1 MNEITSHIL
10 ELLRLEETHLSGQQ
24 ISDELGISRTA
35 VWKHVRQLRNAGYYI
50 EASPRCGYR
59 LRFSPDLPSGME
71 IRPLLH
77 TDIIG
82 KRIIFHTEVD
92 STNEV
97 AMELAQEGE
106 SEGTVIIADYQSAG
120 RGRLDRSWHSPS
132 GMNLYVSV
140 ILRPPVTPFDAPQM
154 SIVSVVAA
162 VRAITRVVPGLD
174 LGIKWPNDIITGG
187 KKLSGILFDM
197 KTDMDRVD
205 YLIAGIGINVN
216 MVQMDNS
223 LDLKATSL
231 KLETGKETS
240 RPQLAAAL
248 LEELEKAYMHWLA
261 KGLSVFLTFWEQK
274 SVLIGRIVEVDAPAG
289 RLCGRVKGLSCT
301 GGLNLELDDGQSLE
315 VLAGDVHITSIS

>member
-10 ELLRLEETHLSGQQ
+10 ELLRREETHLSGQH
-24 ISDELGISRTA
+24 ISEELAISRTA
-35 VWKHVRQLRNAGYYI
+35 VWKHIRQLRNAGYYI

-71 IRPLLH
+71 ISPFLH

-82 KRIIFHTEVD
+82 RKIIFHTEVD

-97 AMELAQEGE
+97 AGELAQDGE
-106 SEGTVIIADYQSAG
+106 PEGTVVIADYQSAG
-120 RGRLDRSWHSPS
+120 RGRLDRSWLSPS

-154 SIVSVVAA
+154 SIVTVVAA
-162 VRAITRVVPGLD
+162 VRAIMRVVPGID
-174 LGIKWPNDIITGG
+174 IGIKWPNDIITGG

-205 YLIAGIGINVN
+205 YLVAGIGINVN
-216 MVQMDNS
+216 MVEMDDS
-223 LDLKATSL
+223 IDQKATSL

-248 LEELEKAYMHWLA
+248 LEELEKTYMQWLA
-261 KGLSVFLTFWEQK
+261 KGLSVFRTFWEEK
-274 SVLIGRIVEVDAPAG
+274 SILIGRTVEVDTPAG
-289 RLCGRVKGLSCT
+289 SLRGRVKGLSKT
-301 GGLNLELDDGQSLE
+301 GGLNMELDDGQSME
-315 VLAGDVHITSIS
+315 VLAGDVHITSLS